1 MKKILGSSDLPRI
14 SCASHKI
21 NLAVRSSIKKTHLM
35 LKDIRKLN
43 IWISKIR
50 KSVELTKVFANGK
63 CRQRLDIET
72 RWGSTF

>member
-1 MKKILGSSDLPRI
+1 MNKILGSSDLPRI
-14 SCASHKI
+14 SYANHKI
-21 NLAVRSSIKKTHLM
+21 NLAVRRSIKKTPLM

-63 CRQRLDIET
+63 CRQRSDNET
-72 RWGSTF
+72 RWG